1 LDRLKHEINRL
12 EGKNDELRM
21 SSEMSTEIDSN
32 RSQDDDGDYDLEDGE
47 DKEFVI
53 GEINKFGHRK

>member
-1 LDRLKHEINRL
+1 
-12 EGKNDELRM
+12 M